1 MAAMIN
7 DLRDPL
13 DVVILQGQVLVD
25 RLRRL
30 PIRQIAV
37 LGESAERVL
46 VALVEIDAQLSEIA
60 AAMSDR
66 GTRAD
71 AEIRTPIS

>member
-1 MAAMIN
+1 MTTLID

-13 DVVILQGQVLVD
+13 DILILEGQVLVD

-30 PIRQIAV
+30 PVQRIAV

-46 VALVEIDAQLSEIA
+46 VALVRIDAQLSEVV
-60 AAMSDR
+60 AAMSDKDTPAN
-66 GTRAD
+66 G
-71 AEIRTPIS
+71 RTP